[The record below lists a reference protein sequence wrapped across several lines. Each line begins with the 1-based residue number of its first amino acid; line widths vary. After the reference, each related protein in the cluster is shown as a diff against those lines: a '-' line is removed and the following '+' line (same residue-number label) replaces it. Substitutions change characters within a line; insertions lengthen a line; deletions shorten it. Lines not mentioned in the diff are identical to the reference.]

1 MDHSTRLR
9 KRQDGEDDDSS
20 YVPPYKY
27 SSVLGAIMY
36 LANLTRPD
44 LVTAVNKLSRYVVN
58 PSHAHYRALT
68 RVVTFAYQTRDR
80 YLRYTEAPEEDDPFR
95 LYSASDSSYAD
106 CVDTGRS
113 TIGRCHWMGKK
124 CNGLIEWKSSLPK
137 MAAASTTEAE
147 LQAAAECIKDSIY
160 FRVLLYD
167 LGYPQIGSTR
177 TLIDNNAC
185 ISQLNA
191 IKGVVKARHYIVLLR
206 KVQEA
211 VQLGVIHTQ
220 RVDSADNVADAFT
233 KPLPVLPFWRLTTQI
248 MGDGL
253 AQHAFTEF
261 SKSALKQ
268 ELRGGSVARVNAEH
282 RAAWQAEKKQAQEA
296 QRKRREQGLEDR
308 RAQTTALMALA
319 MGVVSRMQ
327 ESEREP
333 EFFRENDET

>member
-1 MDHSTRLR
+1 MR
-9 KRQDGEDDDSS
+9 RQ
-20 YVPPYKY
+20 PH
-27 SSVLGAIMY
+27 LGG
-36 LANLTRPD
+36 LCQ
-44 LVTAVNKLSRYVVN
+44 
-58 PSHAHYRALT
+58 
-68 RVVTFAYQTRDR
+68 YQ
-80 YLRYTEAPEEDDPFR
+80 YQYQ
-95 LYSASDSSYAD
+95 Y
-106 CVDTGRS
+106 
-113 TIGRCHWMGKK
+113 
-124 CNGLIEWKSSLPK
+124 
-137 MAAASTTEAE
+137 
-147 LQAAAECIKDSIY
+147 
-160 FRVLLYD
+160 
-167 LGYPQIGSTR
+167 
-177 TLIDNNAC
+177 
-185 ISQLNA
+185 
-191 IKGVVKARHYIVLLR
+191 
-206 KVQEA
+206 QEA